1 MAARRRGARRAIR
14 RKGDLVWITT
24 VIAASILEATPT
36 DIGLLV
42 IPSDWG
48 NQQGFD
54 RATVMGI
61 RGWLSYAQQAAITAA
76 DASGSYLAIYVT
88 DQSVAANSMDPS
100 TATEYQDFDTLWTD
114 GMCLTQTT
122 GTAGPFLAR
131 QLDIKARRRITSASA
146 VKLAMTVDSDTA
158 TPRVNVNGVVRTLL
172 KLTPG

>member
-1 MAARRRGARRAIR
+1 MVARRRGVRRAVR

-24 VIAASILEATPT
+24 VIAASTLEATPN

-61 RGWLSYAQQAAITAA
+61 RGWLGFSQQAAATAA
-76 DASGSYLAIYVT
+76 DATGAYVAIYVT

-114 GMCLTQTT
+114 GFSLTQTT
-122 GTAGPFLAR
+122 GTAGFTQSR

-146 VKLAMTVDSDTA
+146 VKLAITVDGDTA
-158 TPRVNVNGVVRTLL
+158 TPRVNTNGVVRTLL
-172 KLTPG
+172 KLTPS